1 MKHVPDVVFCISY
14 LLPKVCNLRSNSVH
28 LYSLSFIIST
38 VAFSLSLFDGSE
50 EIDEDAIWQKEEEV
64 KKNVFM
70 FLLNGFYTVD

>member
-1 MKHVPDVVFCISY
+1 
-14 LLPKVCNLRSNSVH
+14 
-28 LYSLSFIIST
+28 
-38 VAFSLSLFDGSE
+38 LFDGSE